1 MRKGELT
8 RERIVRRTAPL
19 FNQQG
24 YFGASLADIMRAT
37 GLEKGGIYNH
47 FGSKEALALEAFDY
61 AVETVEQHFQRAIDA
76 ADHAVDKLLAVI
88 EVFSR
93 FAVDPPIPGGC
104 PVMNT
109 AVESDDAQPALRAR
123 AQQAFSRW
131 HSSLRRIA
139 VEGIQRHQVRP
150 DADPDTLATVLLS
163 ALEGAGVLA
172 RLSGDPD
179 HLRRAAAHLTRYLE
193 SEVRA

>member
-61 AVETVEQHFQRAIDA
+61 AVDAVEQRFWRGSGE
-76 ADHAVDKLLAVI
+76 DKH
-88 EVFSR
+88 
-93 FAVDPPIPGGC
+93 PG
-104 PVMNT
+104 
-109 AVESDDAQPALRAR
+109 
-123 AQQAFSRW
+123 
-131 HSSLRRIA
+131 
-139 VEGIQRHQVRP
+139 
-150 DADPDTLATVLLS
+150 
-163 ALEGAGVLA
+163 
-172 RLSGDPD
+172 
-179 HLRRAAAHLTRYLE
+179 
-193 SEVRA
+193 

>member
-61 AVETVEQHFQRAIDA
+61 AVDAVEQRFWRAIGA
-76 ADHAVDKLLAVI
+76 ADRAVDKLLAVV
-88 EVFSR
+88 EVFGA

-109 AVESDDAQPALRAR
+109 AVEADDAQPALRER
-123 AQQAFSRW
+123 AQQAFGRW
-131 HSSLRRIA
+131 HSGLRRIV
-139 VEGIQRHQVRP
+139 VEGIGRHEIRP
-150 DADPDTLATVLLS
+150 NADPDTVATVLLS
-163 ALEGAGVLA
+163 TLEGAGVLT
-172 RLSGDPD
+172 RLSGDPA
-179 HLRRAAAHLTRYLE
+179 HVRRAAAHLTRYLE
-193 SEVRA
+193 GEVRA